1 MDSQGN
7 LKMGERPGTIPQL
20 FEQSAASFG
29 DNILLWEKRDGAY
42 RGSTYRHVRDQVL
55 RCASGFLSL
64 GIQKGDRI
72 ALLSEGRNDWVV
84 AELGILYAGATNVP
98 LSIKIE
104 ELAEIQFRLSHS
116 GCRIAVASGSQAQKV
131 LQIRAGLPNL
141 ELLILLDD
149 AGAPRDGTIS
159 FDALLKRGDEFISA
173 RRGELDER
181 RQSINPSDPANICY
195 TSGTTADPKGV
206 VLTHCNYTANAHQAY
221 RVLDMPSSFVNLL
234 ILPWDHSFAHLV
246 MYMLMLRGAS
256 FASVERGKTPAETLR
271 NIPVNIREIRPSFML
286 SVPSLA
292 KNFRKNIEK
301 GIRDKGAFLQRVF
314 RRALD
319 VAYAYNRD
327 GLTRGQDASALL
339 RLKYRFYDFLIFR
352 KIRAGFG
359 GRLRYFIGGGALLDT
374 ELQKFFYAIGMPMHQ
389 GYGLTEAA
397 PVISATVPMRHKM
410 GTSGALLP
418 GIELRICGEDGRDLP
433 VGQKGE
439 IVVRGENVMAGYW
452 KNEKATREV
461 LRDGWLHTGDFGYL
475 DQDGFLSV
483 LGRLKSMMIGHDGE
497 KYSPEGIEETIVAH
511 SPYIDQIMLHN
522 DQFQYTIGLVVPNQ
536 TAIDSWLS
544 QNGFGRDSD
553 EGKDAI
559 LDLLEGEIGSYRRNG
574 RNAGLF
580 PERWLPSAIAVLEGG
595 FTEQN
600 QLLNSTLKIV
610 RWRVIEKYRDRISYL
625 FTPEGKNIHNP
636 PNRNAVACK

>member
-1 MDSQGN
+1 MS
-7 LKMGERPGTIPQL
+7 ERPGTIPQL
-20 FEQSAASFG
+20 FEQSAERFG
-29 DNILLWEKRDGAY
+29 DNILLWEKREGAY
-42 RGSTYRHVRDQVL
+42 RSSTYRQIRDQVL

-64 GIQKGDRI
+64 GIRKGDRV
-72 ALLSEGRNDWVV
+72 ALLSEGRNDWVI
-84 AELGILYAGATNVP
+84 AELGILHAGAVNVP
-98 LSIKIE
+98 LSVKIE

-116 GCRIAVASGSQAQKV
+116 GCRIAVASGAQAQKI

-149 AGAPRDGTIS
+149 AGEPRNQTIS
-159 FDALLKRGDEFISA
+159 FDTLLKRGDGFTSA
-173 RRGELDER
+173 RRGELEQR
-181 RQSINPSDPANICY
+181 QQSISPSDPANICY

-206 VLTHCNYTANAHQAY
+206 VLTHRNYTTNADQAY
-221 RVLDMPSSFVNLL
+221 RILDMPSSFVNLL

-301 GIRDKGAFLQRVF
+301 GVRDKGEFLQRVF
-314 RRALD
+314 RKALD
-319 VAYAYNRD
+319 VAYTYNRD
-327 GLTRGQDASALL
+327 GLTRGQDASVLL

-359 GRLRYFIGGGALLDT
+359 GRLQYFIGGGALLDT

-397 PVISATVPMRHKM
+397 PVISANVPMRHKM

-418 GIELRICGEDGRDLP
+418 GIELRICDENGRDLP
-433 VGQKGE
+433 VGQEGE

-452 KNEKATREV
+452 KNDKATREV
-461 LRDGWLHTGDFGYL
+461 LRDGWLRTGDFGYL

-522 DQFQYTIGLVVPNQ
+522 DQFQYTIAFVVPSH
-536 TAIDSWLS
+536 TAIDGWLS
-544 QNGFGRDSD
+544 QNGLRRESD

-559 LDLLEGEIGSYRRNG
+559 LDLLEDEIGGYRRNG
-574 RNAGLF
+574 RQAGLF
-580 PERWLPSAIAVLEGG
+580 PERWLPSAIAVLGEG

-600 QLLNSTLKIV
+600 QLLNSTLKVV
-610 RWRVIEKYRDRISYL
+610 RSRVIEKYKDRISYL

-636 PNRNAVACK
+636 LNRNALACK